1 MTQTNFLLRKVS
13 VQIPQQILA
22 KQSDLNKTKSTSEM
36 ARNLTRVQNSPDR
49 LSNQEDLFAELK
61 SKLAS
66 RKIGV
71 GGSEKISFVQELKSW
86 QKELIEQKKAYA
98 LKAPDREAA
107 EKKEEARVATAL
119 NIEAAEKAKLKA
131 SEVCKVNTPVIQLK
145 LDANGIPLPP
155 PPPMIMPMKSINITR
170 AVNKPNAQKNQP
182 KRSESLVELT
192 KELTAKL
199 AKRGGEMNIMNK
211 PALEKLKPWQKEL
224 YESQQSYKNSAPD
237 RLAAEAKEEKR
248 VAAALRAEAAEKI
261 KQQSAAA
268 QNSNKAIAAL
278 KLDEN
283 GIPLP
288 PPPPSGLFK

>member
-1 MTQTNFLLRKVS
+1 MIQTNLLLRQVS
-13 VQIPQQILA
+13 VQTPQQILA
-22 KQSDLNKTKSTSEM
+22 KQSDLNKTKNTSEM

-86 QKELIEQKKAYA
+86 QKELIEQQKAYA

-131 SEVCKVNTPVIQLK
+131 SEVCKVNTPAIQLK

-199 AKRGGEMNIMNK
+199 AKRADEMKIMNK
-211 PALEKLKPWQKEL
+211 PTLEGLKPWQKEL
-224 YESQQSYKNSAPD
+224 YESQQSYINSAPD

-248 VAAALRAEAAEKI
+248 VAAALQAEAAEKI

-268 QNSNKAIAAL
+268 ENSNKPIAAL